1 MGVVGVAVVIMGPLL
16 LVMVVGVATSTPV
29 ATGAGTCGKEGAAV
43 TVGEAGRRG
52 GAITAG

>member
-1 MGVVGVAVVIMGPLL
+1 MVGVAVVIMGPLL

-29 ATGAGTCGKEGAAV
+29 ATGTGTCGKEGAAV
-43 TVGEAGRRG
+43 TVGEAGRRE